1 MNVMINGIGFSV
13 NPVLQE
19 FITKKLSK
27 LAKYNEDLQSVTVNL
42 KLEKDDVAGNK
53 LAEVTLSVKG
63 CNNAFASKS
72 SQNFEDAI
80 DELYDVLKR
89 QLIKLKEKN
98 G

>member
-27 LAKYNEDLQSVTVNL
+27 LAKYNEDLQSVTVTL
-42 KLEKDDVAGNK
+42 KLEKDDAVGNK
-53 LAEVTLSVKG
+53 LAEVSLSVKG
-63 CNNAFASKS
+63 CNPVFASKS
-72 SQNFEDAI
+72 SQNFEDDI
-80 DELYDVLKR
+80 DELYDILKR

-98 G
+98 S

>member
-13 NPVLQE
+13 SSSLNE

-27 LAKYNEDLQSVTVNL
+27 LSKYNEDLQSVTVTL
-42 KLEKDDVAGNK
+42 KLEKDDAVGNK
-53 LAEVTLSVKG
+53 LAEVSLSVKG
-63 CNNAFASKS
+63 CNPVFASKS
-72 SQNFEDAI
+72 SQRFEDDI

-98 G
+98 A